1 MTDRMTDEFFDDEV
15 ELEAAAEGPVKPRSG
30 ESAAQPSAEA
40 TADGSTSSGHEAPPF
55 WMVLVITAIALLLG
69 VIIGYLLGS
78 ASALNSI
85 SSMQQAAQEE
95 QSAADDS
102 AYALPEGHPDI
113 EVETDGTAHVADG
126 TE

>member
-1 MTDRMTDEFFDDEV
+1 MTDEFFDDEV
-15 ELEAAAEGPVKPRSG
+15 ELEAAAEGPDKPRSG
-30 ESAAQPSAEA
+30 EPASQPSAEA
-40 TADGSTSSGHEAPPF
+40 TADGSTLTGHEAPPF

-85 SSMQQAAQEE
+85 SSMQQAAQAE
-95 QSAADDS
+95 QSS
-102 AYALPEGHPDI
+102 ATTDGSSYALPEGHPDI